1 MTDPL
6 QSPAPNPPTCFIK
19 IRPYSLLQWLML
31 PLLGFVWLWFLPP
44 HALDVAVSKM
54 FFHDGVWWGRTQA
67 WIEPLLHQLPK
78 YVSIVVAMAALGR
91 IVGLAV
97 RMQKVP
103 ADSEACRLRIRRL
116 AYLLISMAA
125 CVLAV
130 SLLKMSTGVSC
141 PASTV
146 EFGGAHDIRSAAHGF
161 AFESVPGR
169 CWPSGAAGSG
179 FCLLGLYFFFRDRS
193 KKAACLGFLLALTMG
208 LLAGVGRMSDGMHFA
223 SHVAASFFVDWVI
236 SAVLYLVFFNRSQL
250 LKRLLIELKGRLAFE
265 LPAGGL
271 KPGKPIVRRSECVI
285 FTALWW
291 TLVYDAPMFSRLLGL
306 PETLTWTK
314 ISLFLGSAVAFGLL
328 AAALT
333 EMLSWLPL
341 RVFRAVMVLLAS
353 LGALGFA
360 GSYLY
365 GIVYTPDMVRNFLAT
380 DSQEAMGYLSLRTA
394 AVFLCAWIPLLWLS
408 LHFAP
413 RRASSGAAGAGFF
426 IVKLKTAATRL
437 GIVAALIGAALAM
450 VLANFQAFSGAMRA
464 DKSLRYQIVPVIM
477 VYSLVRTLT
486 ADASPDKHRVR
497 LVMDPN
503 PQRLVVPERPTLFVV
518 VVGETTR
525 SANWQLAGY
534 GRETNPRLSERDII
548 NISRVG
554 ACGTSTDVSVP
565 CMMSRIGRSDYS
577 RERILNEE
585 ALPDVLKRAG
595 YDVLWVDN
603 QSGCKGVCAG
613 VASRGPSEELKKT
626 SASCR
631 DGSCMDGILV
641 DEVRAAVA
649 GLERG
654 RSQVLFLHMM
664 GSHGPAYHSR
674 SPQEDK
680 AWLPECKA
688 NDLGSCTAQELVN
701 AYDNS
706 VRYTD
711 RVLAEIID
719 ELKDAAEADTAMI
732 YVSDHGESL
741 GEKGVY
747 LHGAPYWL
755 APQEQLTVPMVLWL
769 SENFVRDYKI
779 DEKEL
784 QRKASEEVSHEHLY
798 HTVLGLLQIQSV
810 TKNDRLDLTA
820 RERKAN

>member
-78 YVSIVVAMAALGR
+78 YVSIIVAMAALGR

-236 SAVLYLVFFNRSQL
+236 SAVLYLVFFNRSHL

-291 TLVYDAPMFSRLLGL
+291 TLV
-306 PETLTWTK
+306 
-314 ISLFLGSAVAFGLL
+314 
-328 AAALT
+328 
-333 EMLSWLPL
+333 
-341 RVFRAVMVLLAS
+341 
-353 LGALGFA
+353 
-360 GSYLY
+360 
-365 GIVYTPDMVRNFLAT
+365 
-380 DSQEAMGYLSLRTA
+380 
-394 AVFLCAWIPLLWLS
+394 
-408 LHFAP
+408 
-413 RRASSGAAGAGFF
+413 
-426 IVKLKTAATRL
+426 
-437 GIVAALIGAALAM
+437 
-450 VLANFQAFSGAMRA
+450 
-464 DKSLRYQIVPVIM
+464 
-477 VYSLVRTLT
+477 
-486 ADASPDKHRVR
+486 
-497 LVMDPN
+497 
-503 PQRLVVPERPTLFVV
+503 
-518 VVGETTR
+518 
-525 SANWQLAGY
+525 
-534 GRETNPRLSERDII
+534 
-548 NISRVG
+548 
-554 ACGTSTDVSVP
+554 
-565 CMMSRIGRSDYS
+565 
-577 RERILNEE
+577 
-585 ALPDVLKRAG
+585 
-595 YDVLWVDN
+595 
-603 QSGCKGVCAG
+603 
-613 VASRGPSEELKKT
+613 
-626 SASCR
+626 
-631 DGSCMDGILV
+631 
-641 DEVRAAVA
+641 
-649 GLERG
+649 
-654 RSQVLFLHMM
+654 
-664 GSHGPAYHSR
+664 
-674 SPQEDK
+674 
-680 AWLPECKA
+680 
-688 NDLGSCTAQELVN
+688 
-701 AYDNS
+701 
-706 VRYTD
+706 
-711 RVLAEIID
+711 
-719 ELKDAAEADTAMI
+719 
-732 YVSDHGESL
+732 
-741 GEKGVY
+741 
-747 LHGAPYWL
+747 
-755 APQEQLTVPMVLWL
+755 
-769 SENFVRDYKI
+769 
-779 DEKEL
+779 
-784 QRKASEEVSHEHLY
+784 
-798 HTVLGLLQIQSV
+798 
-810 TKNDRLDLTA
+810 
-820 RERKAN
+820 